1 MIFLAGHTDLVLASV
16 PPIPVAAWHPSSMP
30 ADETPDQSPRCHFP
44 RNQVVPDVQSKSVGQ
59 EKETRPKEI
68 DQKLRSVLEAWIYGC
83 CGMPRDLTA
92 GKVRGTHIH
101 LRASGNPRS
110 LPLSLTHSFRFFLR
124 LPSNATSARP
134 GHFLAFGW
142 ATSRHPS
149 ATQPANRPNQPF
161 EICPHRLEPFLS
173 GSDGDPT
180 NCLSPLLSDS
190 TGTAVVTRKT
200 TVRWL

>member
-92 GKVRGTHIH
+92 GNFEALTYMKKEFGTDSLGQRQSTKFSSSRSDSQLQIFPETPTQCIECYFCFGCLARHS
-101 LRASGNPRS
+101 ASS
-110 LPLSLTHSFRFFLR
+110 KLR
-124 LPSNATSARP
+124 LES
-134 GHFLAFGW
+134 
-142 ATSRHPS
+142 
-149 ATQPANRPNQPF
+149 
-161 EICPHRLEPFLS
+161 
-173 GSDGDPT
+173 
-180 NCLSPLLSDS
+180 
-190 TGTAVVTRKT
+190 
-200 TVRWL
+200 